1 MNNLTIY
8 NKELVKIVESNKLAD
23 VIKPLVKEI
32 FLKTVAVE
40 DVTFGENNVNLT
52 KVIKGQEVVLK
63 RVDTLYDKHSV
74 YVFTTQGDSLGE
86 INEFDNQMVANLM
99 DAGKKL
105 KALVDSSCSTYDGS
119 YLKIQLYLMDF

>member
-99 DAGKKL
+99 DAGKKF
-105 KALVDSSCSTYDGS
+105 KAQVADFCATYDSSHLWLS
-119 YLKIQLYLMDF
+119 LYLLDF